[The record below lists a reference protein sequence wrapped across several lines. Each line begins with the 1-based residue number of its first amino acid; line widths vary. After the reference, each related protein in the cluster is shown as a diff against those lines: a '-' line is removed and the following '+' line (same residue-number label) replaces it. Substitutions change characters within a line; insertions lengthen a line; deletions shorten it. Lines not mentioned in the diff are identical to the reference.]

1 MKLFLQP
8 NGSQWSVGMQSDNP
22 KEIERQVWS
31 FFTHGAI
38 ESVEDVTHL
47 SESFSYIWTDKERL
61 EKYFLRSSHAI
72 VMNETEGEEASPALH
87 PMVKGVRLAHKIK
100 ALAKER
106 MEKLLANTDRWWRP
120 RDPSDVHQLGTVK
133 AENLDSDS

>member
-61 EKYFLRSSHAI
+61 EKYGICSKGMVNIFLRKS
-72 VMNETEGEEASPALH
+72 
-87 PMVKGVRLAHKIK
+87 
-100 ALAKER
+100 
-106 MEKLLANTDRWWRP
+106 
-120 RDPSDVHQLGTVK
+120 
-133 AENLDSDS
+133 